1 MIGISVAL
9 ACALSWAIGSITI
22 KDLSKKL
29 DPFTLNAPRMLVA
42 GVFLLLLTLATG
54 KTRAYASVTAEKLAF
69 MLASIAVGGGIG
81 DFFYVSSI
89 ARVGVSRAFP
99 VSSTY
104 PAFTLVFGAL
114 FLREQ
119 IDIGVVVGL
128 VAVLGG
134 VLLIGRSSGKREK
147 ATTSSSSAVGVAFA
161 VVTSVCWAAAMILL
175 APGVEGLDPIV
186 VASIR
191 APALALLLWGI
202 VACRK
207 TAGELRKLDRKEW
220 MLLGFGGIIGWGL
233 GSVLFVLSVSLIGP
247 TRTAILTSTS
257 TLFALPLSVIFLKE
271 RVNAL
276 VLVGTALTVAG
287 VIAIF

>member
-202 VACRK
+202 VACRR

>member
-1 MIGISVAL
+1 MIGVLVAL
-9 ACALSWAIGSITI
+9 ACALSWAIGSITV
-22 KDLSKKL
+22 KELSKKL

-42 GVFLLLLTLATG
+42 GLFLFALALVTG
-54 KTRAYASVTAEKLAF
+54 KTQAYTSVTTEKLAF

-81 DFFYVSSI
+81 DFFYLSSI

-104 PAFTLVFGAL
+104 PAFTLVFGVI

-128 VAVLGG
+128 IAVLGG
-134 VLLIGRSSGKREK
+134 VLLLSRSSGKREED
-147 ATTSSSSAVGVAFA
+147 TTSSSSAVGVAFA
-161 VVTSVCWAAAMILL
+161 VITSVCWAASMILL
-175 APGVEGLDPIV
+175 APGVEGLDPIM

-207 TAGELRKLDRKEW
+207 TAGELHKLDRKEW